1 MNTTHQLEKSL
12 DEVNTF
18 GVYRL
23 DIYHAPG
30 WFLMNTYAD
39 ERDADIYCDM
49 LNSDTNMIHRVF
61 INEKDDNNDKS
72 CPQ

>member
-1 MNTTHQLEKSL
+1 MNITHQLEKSL

-23 DIYHAPG
+23 DIYNRPG

-49 LNSDTNMIHRVF
+49 LNRDTNIIHRVF

-72 CPQ
+72 CPK

>member
-1 MNTTHQLEKSL
+1 MNISNQLEKSL
-12 DEVNTF
+12 DEVKAF

-49 LNSDTNMIHRVF
+49 LNRDTGLVHRVF
-61 INEKDDNNDKS
+61 EEENNNGCD
-72 CPQ
+72 